1 MDKETKVDVGIMR
14 CEDCDKFN
22 KAINIYNGFS
32 WRERTGLMSFDKETN
47 EILID
52 ESGLMRIIQMVNPI
66 QPPRKI
72 RLINRGS
79 EI

>member
-1 MDKETKVDVGIMR
+1 MDEEIKADVGIMR
-14 CEDCDKFN
+14 CDDCDKFN
-22 KAINIYNGFS
+22 RAINIYNEFS
-32 WRERTGLMSFDKETN
+32 WRERTGLMSFDKETG

-52 ESGLMRIIQMVNPI
+52 EKRLRRIIQMVNPI